1 MTSIIRLIHRH
12 WLAITLFLLA
22 VITYLS
28 LTPLASLPDVPG
40 RDKTHHF
47 IAYAALVFAVALRK
61 PKRWPVI
68 SLLLFGWSGG
78 IEILQPYVNRYGE
91 WLDLAANGGGLICG
105 VILATVVSWLF
116 PHAVNAKL
124 EQAAAIKGVD

>member
-1 MTSIIRLIHRH
+1 MTFIIRLIHRH

-28 LTPLASLPDVPG
+28 LTPLVSLPGVPG
-40 RDKTHHF
+40 TDKTHHF
-47 IAYAALVFAVALRK
+47 IAYAALIFAVALRK
-61 PKRWPVI
+61 PKHWPVI
-68 SLLLFGWSGG
+68 GLFLFGWSGG

-116 PHAVNAKL
+116 PHPDSVNS
-124 EQAAAIKGVD
+124 